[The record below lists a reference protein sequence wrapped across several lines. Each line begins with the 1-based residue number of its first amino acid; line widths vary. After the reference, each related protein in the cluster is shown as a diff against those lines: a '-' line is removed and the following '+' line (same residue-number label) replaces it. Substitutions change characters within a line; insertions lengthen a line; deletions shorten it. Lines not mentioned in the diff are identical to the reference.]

1 MTDLPLSGIK
11 VIDFTGVQAGPACT
25 QMLAWFGAD
34 VLKVE
39 RTSGGDVTRN
49 QLRDIPDLDALYFTM
64 LNSNK
69 RSLAI
74 NTKSPEGLEVMEKLI
89 RGADVLVE
97 NFAPGAMD
105 RMGLSWDKL
114 QEWNPRLIFGS
125 VKGFNDDSS
134 WNDLKVYEN
143 VAQCAGG
150 NASTTGFWDGPPTVA
165 GAALGDSNTGM
176 HLLIGI
182 LTALI
187 QRDKTGKGQKVS
199 AAMQDAVLNL
209 CRVKLRDQQRL
220 ERVGYLEEYPQW
232 PNGEFGEAVPRG
244 GNAGG
249 GGQPGWVVK
258 CKGWESDPNAYIY
271 FTIQEQNWK
280 RTAEAIGRPEW
291 VDDPGY
297 STARARADKIFD
309 IFAEIEK
316 WLADKTKY
324 EAVDILRKWEVPCA
338 PVMSMK
344 EIAEDPDLRKSG
356 SVVEVEQKGR
366 GTFLTVG
373 SPIKFSEFKPD
384 IKGAPL
390 LGEHTDEVLAELG
403 YDADTIAAVAR
414 EEDRRLN
421 RPARVEPPQVTPWGG
436 STLSLSRSPARRK
449 EASAMSVALVREIA
463 ATHRGQRGALLPI
476 LHAVQ
481 EALGCVPPE
490 AIPVLADEL
499 NLSRAD
505 VHGVVSFYHD
515 FRSAACRSHHRPHLP
530 GRGVPGT
537 RRGATGEPP
546 ARQHAACRWGRPAPT
561 VR

>member
-25 QMLAWFGAD
+25 QMLAWLGAD

-39 RTSGGDVTRN
+39 RTSGGDVTRG
-49 QLRDIPDLDALYFTM
+49 QLRDIPDVDALYFTM

-105 RMGLSWDKL
+105 RMGLSWDKI

-209 CRVKLRDQQRL
+209 CRVKMRDQQRL
-220 ERVGYLEEYPQW
+220 EKVGYLEEYPQY
-232 PNGEFGEAVPRG
+232 PHEMEAFADKVTPRG

-249 GGQPGWVVK
+249 GGQPGWILK
-258 CKGWESDPNAYIY
+258 CKGWQTDPNAYIY
-271 FTIQEQNWK
+271 FTVQGHAWEPICDALGK
-280 RTAEAIGRPEW
+280 PEW
-291 VDDPGY
+291 KTDPAY
-297 STARARADKIFD
+297 TTAKARQPHIEKIF
-309 IFAEIEK
+309 ATIEDFIK
-316 WLADKTKY
+316 DKTKF
-324 EAVDILRKWEVPCA
+324 EAVDIFRKFDIPCA
-338 PVMSMK
+338 PVLSMK
-344 EIAEDPDLRKSG
+344 ELLRDESLRKSG
-356 SVVEVEQKGR
+356 SIVEVPHKVR
-366 GTFLTVG
+366 GSYFTIG
-373 SPIKFSEFKPD
+373 SPIKFSDLKPEVT
-384 IKGAPL
+384 ASPL

-403 YDADTIAAVAR
+403 YSKSQIA
-414 EEDRRLN
+414 E
-421 RPARVEPPQVTPWGG
+421 
-436 STLSLSRSPARRK
+436 
-449 EASAMSVALVREIA
+449 M
-463 ATHRGQRGALLPI
+463 
-476 LHAVQ
+476 
-481 EALGCVPPE
+481 
-490 AIPVLADEL
+490 
-499 NLSRAD
+499 
-505 VHGVVSFYHD
+505 
-515 FRSAACRSHHRPHLP
+515 
-530 GRGVPGT
+530 
-537 RRGATGEPP
+537 
-546 ARQHAACRWGRPAPT
+546 HAAKA
-561 VR
+561 V